1 MIARLIVG
9 TWLWLVVT
17 IALAAE
23 LPAFDIAKMVI
34 KKPIAEDVSLDDAI
48 DSMKLRANS
57 LNMKL
62 VAHQPLSEEYKA
74 LGLSNIRRTEIFQF
88 CDAKIAKEMIEHDIS
103 YAAYMP
109 CRITLVEDKQGKGWF
124 VMMDLDMLIRSA
136 HLPPRLHQLATQVR
150 DNLMAII
157 EAGANGEL

>member
-1 MIARLIVG
+1 MIQRLIVG
-9 TWLWLVVT
+9 VWFCFVVT
-17 IALAAE
+17 IAVAAE
-23 LPAFDIAKMVI
+23 LPAFDIAKTVI
-34 KKPIAEDVSLDDAI
+34 KKPIAEDVSIDDAI

-88 CDAKIAKEMIEHDIS
+88 CDAKVAKEMIEHDIN

-109 CRITLVEDKQGKGWF
+109 CRITLIEDKQGKGWF
-124 VMMDLDMLIRSA
+124 IMMDLDVLIRSA
-136 HLPPRLHQLATQVR
+136 NLPPRLHKLATQVHN
-150 DNLMAII
+150 NLMEII